1 MLALKYVEIE
11 IMTLK
16 EFIKS
21 LKTGEAKKFAA
32 NLGVSPSFLSQMA
45 SGNSP
50 VSPVRALMIEAET
63 GGHVTRRELRPND
76 WDLIWPE
83 YTRITPPSSHKYEL
97 NTKKVDG
104 ADS

>member
-1 MLALKYVEIE
+1 
-11 IMTLK
+11 MTLK

-45 SGNSP
+45 SGSSP

-63 GGHVTRRELRPND
+63 AGHVTRRELRPND

-83 YTRITPPSSHKYEL
+83 YTGITPLQVINMSLTP
-97 NTKKVDG
+97 KKLMG
-104 ADS
+104 LIHENQT

>member
-1 MLALKYVEIE
+1 
-11 IMTLK
+11 MTLK

-45 SGNSP
+45 SGSSP

-63 GGHVTRRELRPND
+63 AG
-76 WDLIWPE
+76 
-83 YTRITPPSSHKYEL
+83 
-97 NTKKVDG
+97 
-104 ADS
+104 

>member
-1 MLALKYVEIE
+1 
-11 IMTLK
+11 MTLK

-76 WDLIWPE
+76 WELIWPE
-83 YTRITPPSSHKYEL
+83 YTGSTPPSRHKYEL
-97 NTKKVDG
+97 NSKKLMG
-104 ADS
+104 GDS

>member
-1 MLALKYVEIE
+1 
-11 IMTLK
+11 MTLK

-76 WDLIWPE
+76 WELIWPE
-83 YTRITPPSSHKYEL
+83 YTGITPPSRHKYEL
-97 NTKKVDG
+97 NSKKADG
-104 ADS
+104 G